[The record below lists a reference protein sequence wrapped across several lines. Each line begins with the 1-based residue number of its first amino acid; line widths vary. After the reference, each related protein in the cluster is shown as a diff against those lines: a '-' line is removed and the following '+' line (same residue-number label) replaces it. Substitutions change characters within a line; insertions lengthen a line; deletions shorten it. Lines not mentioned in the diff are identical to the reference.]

1 MRIYIVDC
9 DRNSRTELKTMIE
22 DGGMGTVAGI
32 ASRWEEA
39 YLELQEMCPD
49 MILADLTLSAS
60 KTIAYIQKIR
70 EVLPQTSVVIL
81 SHVNDMDIIR
91 MAYEKG
97 AELLI
102 HKPYNEIEVRN
113 VLHNMEMARAMQWMI
128 VKARNDFSAGAFSWE
143 SNVRVRK
150 MQPEELETDYNQSIR
165 RLKGILQEIGILS
178 EAGSKDSIRIVR
190 YLIEEDLDIRDITVR
205 ELCSRMGQNSK
216 SVEQR
221 IRRAASVGMANLAY
235 RGMDDYADPVFN
247 EYGAR
252 LYSLEQIKRE
262 MSYIRGKSD
271 GHGNV
276 RVRKFLSGLLVCCK
290 DI

>member
-9 DRNSRTELKTMIE
+9 DRNSRTELKSMIE

-39 YLELQEMCPD
+39 CLEIQEMCPD
-49 MILADLTLSAS
+49 MILADLTLSAP
-60 KTIAYIQKIR
+60 KTIVYIQKIK
-70 EVLPQTSVVIL
+70 EILPQTSVVIL

-91 MAYEKG
+91 MAYDKG

-102 HKPYNEIEVRN
+102 HKPFLEAEVRN
-113 VLHNMEMARAMQWMI
+113 VLHNIEMSRAMEWLMDRARTGI
-128 VKARNDFSAGAFSWE
+128 PLPGFPGSMKAL
-143 SNVRVRK
+143 SNREQQEEQEPDLS
-150 MQPEELETDYNQSIR
+150 QPIR
-165 RLKGILQEIGILS
+165 RLKSILQEIGIFS
-178 EAGSKDSIRIVR
+178 EAGSKDIIRIIR
-190 YLIEEDLDIRDITVR
+190 YLIEEDLDLRDITVR
-205 ELCSRMGQNSK
+205 ELCSRMGQNPK

-221 IRRAASVGMANLAY
+221 IRRAASAGMANLAS

-276 RVRKFLSGLLVCCK
+276 RVRKFLSGLLACCR

>member
-1 MRIYIVDC
+1 
-9 DRNSRTELKTMIE
+9 
-22 DGGMGTVAGI
+22 
-32 ASRWEEA
+32 
-39 YLELQEMCPD
+39 MCPD

-70 EVLPQTSVVIL
+70 EILPQTSVVIL
-81 SHVNDMDIIR
+81 SHFNDMDIIR

-113 VLHNMEMARAMQWMI
+113 VLHNMEMARAMQWLI
-128 VKARNDFSAGAFSWE
+128 GKARNDFSAGAFSWE
-143 SNVRVRK
+143 ANVQGRK
-150 MQPEELETDYNQSIR
+150 MRPEEQETDYNQSIR

-178 EAGSKDSIRIVR
+178 EAGSKDIIRIVR

>member
-1 MRIYIVDC
+1 M
-9 DRNSRTELKTMIE
+9 
-22 DGGMGTVAGI
+22 
-32 ASRWEEA
+32 
-39 YLELQEMCPD
+39 
-49 MILADLTLSAS
+49 
-60 KTIAYIQKIR
+60 
-70 EVLPQTSVVIL
+70 
-81 SHVNDMDIIR
+81 
-91 MAYEKG
+91 
-97 AELLI
+97 
-102 HKPYNEIEVRN
+102 RN
-113 VLHNMEMARAMQWMI
+113 VLHNIEMASAMQWLI
-128 VKARNDFSAGAFSWE
+128 VKARNDFSGGAFSCKA
-143 SNVRVRK
+143 SVQGRK
-150 MQPEELETDYNQSIR
+150 MQSEEQETDYNQSIR

-178 EAGSKDSIRIVR
+178 EAGSKDIIRIVR

-205 ELCSRMGQNSK
+205 ELCSRMGQNTK

-276 RVRKFLSGLLVCCK
+276 RVRKFLSGLMVCCK

>member
-1 MRIYIVDC
+1 M
-9 DRNSRTELKTMIE
+9 KT
-22 DGGMGTVAGI
+22 
-32 ASRWEEA
+32 
-39 YLELQEMCPD
+39 
-49 MILADLTLSAS
+49 
-60 KTIAYIQKIR
+60 
-70 EVLPQTSVVIL
+70 VVIL
-81 SHVNDMDIIR
+81 STDNLGMTVADMLNPREMKLVGMGDTR
-91 MAYEKG
+91 QETWNVFSDLEKG
-97 AELLI
+97 
-102 HKPYNEIEVRN
+102 
-113 VLHNMEMARAMQWMI
+113 
-128 VKARNDFSAGAFSWE
+128 
-143 SNVRVRK
+143 
-150 MQPEELETDYNQSIR
+150 ELETDYNQSIR
-165 RLKGILQEIGILS
+165 RLKSILQEIGILS
-178 EAGSKDSIRIVR
+178 EAGSKDIIRIVR